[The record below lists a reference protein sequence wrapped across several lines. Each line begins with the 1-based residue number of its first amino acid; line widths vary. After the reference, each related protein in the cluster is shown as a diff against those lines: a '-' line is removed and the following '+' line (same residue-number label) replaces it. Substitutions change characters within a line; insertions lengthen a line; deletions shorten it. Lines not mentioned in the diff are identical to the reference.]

1 MTARRRERADRRR
14 ERVLK
19 SKRPPRAPRGQA
31 DGRLRTLVLLLVGF
45 GLVMVY
51 SSSSVLSLAR
61 HGSSTTF
68 FQNQAVKALLGVMLM
83 AAASRV
89 DYRIW
94 ARVSKPLMWVVL
106 ALLVFLALPFGT
118 ALTPEIN
125 GARRWIAFPGLTF
138 QPIELAKLAIIVW
151 MSAILALKAK
161 KLDQGI
167 DQLVP
172 LLLLP
177 LVMAGLVVLQ
187 PDFKGAI
194 MIGVLAAVLLFMA
207 GVKWRYLIQA
217 GAAGIPLAAVVM
229 VLEPY
234 RMRRLAAF
242 LDPTQDVQGISYQI
256 NQSLISLGS
265 GGWFGVGLGS
275 SKQKF
280 AFLPMAHTDFILSI
294 VGEELGI
301 IGTLV
306 VLVAFIYLGA
316 LGYRI
321 ARRAPDDFG
330 FLLGSGLTTLI
341 LFSALVN
348 IGVATAVL
356 PTTGLPLPFVSYGG
370 TALIV
375 HMAAIGILLSISR
388 DGVDPPRREP
398 AIKRWWWWRRVVPV
412 GRWRA

>member
-1 MTARRRERADRRR
+1 
-14 ERVLK
+14 
-19 SKRPPRAPRGQA
+19 
-31 DGRLRTLVLLLVGF
+31 LVLLLVGF

-61 HGSSTTF
+61 HGSSSTF
-68 FQNQAVKALLGVMLM
+68 FQNQAAKALLGVMLM
-83 AAASRV
+83 AVASRV

-106 ALLVFLALPFGT
+106 TLLVFLALPFGT

-217 GAAGIPLAAVVM
+217 GAAGIPLAAVVL

-256 NQSLISLGS
+256 NQSLI
-265 GGWFGVGLGS
+265 
-275 SKQKF
+275 
-280 AFLPMAHTDFILSI
+280 
-294 VGEELGI
+294 
-301 IGTLV
+301 
-306 VLVAFIYLGA
+306 
-316 LGYRI
+316 
-321 ARRAPDDFG
+321 DFG

-375 HMAAIGILLSISR
+375 HMVAIGILLSISR
-388 DGVDPPRREP
+388 DGVAPPRQEP
-398 AIKRWWWWRRVVPV
+398 GIKRWRWWRRVVPV

>member
-1 MTARRRERADRRR
+1 
-14 ERVLK
+14 
-19 SKRPPRAPRGQA
+19 
-31 DGRLRTLVLLLVGF
+31 VLLLVGF

-68 FQNQAVKALLGVMLM
+68 FQNQAAKALLGVMLM

-217 GAAGIPLAAVVM
+217 GATGIPLAAVVM

-306 VLVAFIYLGA
+306 VLVAFVYLGA

-388 DGVDPPRREP
+388 DGVDPPRAEP
-398 AIKRWWWWRRVVPV
+398 AIKRWRWWRRLVPV